1 LAEELTLASA
11 VRMLRKAGAK
21 RVSREAGEELRRAL
35 GEFGMAVA
43 REAVRYA
50 LSSGR
55 TTVSGRDVRDAVRR
69 VFGQRNVHAR

>member
-11 VRMLRKAGAK
+11 VRMLRKAGAR

-43 REAVRYA
+43 REAVRYT

-55 TTVSGRDVRDAVRR
+55 ATVSGRDVRDAVRR
-69 VFGQRNVHAR
+69 VLASRSIGSG